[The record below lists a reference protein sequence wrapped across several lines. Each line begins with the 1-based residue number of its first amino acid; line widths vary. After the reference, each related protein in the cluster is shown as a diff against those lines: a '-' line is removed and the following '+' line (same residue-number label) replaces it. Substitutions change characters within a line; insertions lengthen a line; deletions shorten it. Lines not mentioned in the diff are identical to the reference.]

1 MNQLVQKAMPQMQ
14 SQMQPPAQPQMPQQG
29 AAMPPTNQLSAAAQP
44 TMAQQVQNPP
54 QAQTS
59 DAYNGTVN
67 VNGNP
72 VQVKDGIAEMGG
84 KRYFVA
90 IDGSVVMN
98 EQRQVVGKV
107 VNGKFEPT
115 DEAHISELRKKGIVE

>member
-14 SQMQPPAQPQMPQQG
+14 PQVQPPAQPQMPG
-29 AAMPPTNQLSAAAQP
+29 AAMPPANQLSAAAQP
-44 TMAQQVQNPP
+44 TMAQQVQSPP
-54 QAQTS
+54 QAQAGG
-59 DAYNGTVN
+59 AYNGTVD
-67 VNGNP
+67 VKGQS

-115 DEAHISELRKKGIVE
+115 DEAHIAELRKKGIVE